1 MTAGPSLGVLS
12 DVRDLGRL
20 LDIPFSAEQRAAITA
35 PLEPGVIVAGAGSGK
50 TTVMAARVVWLV
62 GTGQVQPAE
71 VLGLT
76 FTTKAAAE
84 LASGV
89 RSRLQALAARSGQPY
104 VLEQLGEPVV
114 STYHAYAG
122 GLLVEHGLRLGFEPD
137 LRVVADASR
146 YQLAARAI
154 ASFSGVREHLSISL
168 PTLIGQVI
176 RLDNEL
182 SDHLVELDEVRR
194 FDADLRDR
202 LAEEPQIAEVKD
214 AVTATKVRDELLDL
228 VAAYRDAKADAGVTE
243 FADQMGRAARLAEA
257 SAAVGELERGRYRV
271 VLLDEY
277 QDTSVSQR
285 RMLQG
290 LFSGPTAATGRG
302 HPVTAVGDP
311 CQAIYGWRGASVDNI
326 DGFGAHFPRSDG
338 TPAPR
343 LTLSVNRRCARDVL
357 AAANDVAEEL
367 YALHAGVEP
376 LVPRAEAGAGRIRVA
391 LHETVADEVAA
402 VVDDVERLGASF
414 AREPG
419 TSGWSDIAILVR
431 DGNER
436 AALAAG
442 LRSRGV
448 PVEVVGLSGLLTTPE
463 VADVVATLRCISSLT
478 ANAAL
483 LRLLAGPRWRVGPRD
498 LALLGARARLLAAAD
513 RSAAGDLQ
521 SRLDLA
527 VTGVDSTEV
536 VSLSDALDHPGAADY
551 SAAARTRFTALS
563 AELTALRR
571 AAGDPLV
578 DLVRRVVEVLGIDVE
593 LAADGGPQAQ
603 LARDNLALFVDAVGD
618 FAGTD
623 PTAGLFGLLAY
634 LDAELEHDR
643 GMEVAEPGGDDS
655 VKLLTVHSAKGL
667 EWRAVLLPFLSSKV
681 FPSEQPRPRWER
693 NAAVVPV
700 PLRGDR
706 DALPRQASWSK
717 ADRDAYRRDCR
728 RQQALEERRLGYVA
742 VTRAKELVL
751 ASGHWWG
758 RTQQKPRG
766 PSPYLEALRAHAAVA
781 DGGTAD
787 PAATDAADAADAAD
801 APDVASRW
809 APGPVDGATNP
820 MVDRRQDVAF
830 PGSLDTDRIARRRA
844 VAADVRQAL
853 ADGVDAAE
861 GVPAAV
867 SAAVSD
873 ELAVIDAELETLLAE
888 AQRRADASPVVDLPA
903 TLSATRAL
911 RLGAEPERL
920 AAELARPMPR
930 RPSAAA
936 RLGTRFH
943 AWVEASFGQQ
953 QLIDADELPGRADA
967 DIDDEAD
974 LRSLVDAFRRGPF
987 ADRVPAALEAP
998 FQLVLGG
1005 HVVVGRIDAVFVRPD
1020 GGFDVVDW
1028 KTSRHEDADPTQLA
1042 LYRLAWAELQGV
1054 ALEQV
1059 GAAFCY
1065 VRTGRVVRPDAL
1077 PDRGQLEAE
1086 LFGQLA

>member
-1 MTAGPSLGVLS
+1 MTADTSLDVLT
-12 DVRDLGRL
+12 DVHDLGRL
-20 LDIPFSAEQRAAITA
+20 LDLPFSAEQRAAITA

-84 LASGV
+84 LGSGV
-89 RSRLQALAARSGQPY
+89 RSRLQTLAARSGRPQL
-104 VLEQLGEPVV
+104 LEQVGEPAV

-122 GLLVEHGLRLGFEPD
+122 GLLVEHGLRLGYEPD
-137 LRVVADASR
+137 LRVIADASR

-154 ASFSGVREHLSISL
+154 ESFSGVREHLSISL

-176 RLDNEL
+176 GLDNEL

-194 FDADLRDR
+194 FDHDLRTR
-202 LAEEPQIAEVKD
+202 LAEEKQITEVRA
-214 AVTATKVRDELLDL
+214 AVTATQVRDELLDL
-228 VAAYRDAKADAGVTE
+228 VAAYREAKADAGVTE

-257 SAAVGELERGRYRV
+257 SAAVGEVERSRYRV

-290 LFSGPTAATGRG
+290 LFSGPTAAGGRG

-326 DGFGAHFPRSDG
+326 DGFGAHFPRADG
-338 TPAPR
+338 TPSRR

-357 AAANDVAEEL
+357 DAANDVAEEL
-367 YALHAGVEP
+367 YALHTGVEP
-376 LVPRAEAGAGRIRVA
+376 LVPRPEAGAGRVRVA

-402 VVDDVERLGASF
+402 VVDDIERLGNSF
-414 AREPG
+414 AREHG
-419 TSGWSDIAILVR
+419 TPAWSDIAILVR

-442 LRSRGV
+442 LRGRGI
-448 PVEVVGLSGLLTTPE
+448 PVEVVGLSGLLTQPE

-483 LRLLAGPRWRVGPRD
+483 LRLLAGPRWRLGPRD
-498 LALLGARARLLAAAD
+498 LALLGARARRLAAAD
-513 RSAAGDLQ
+513 RSAGDDLQ

-536 VSLSDALDHPGAADY
+536 LSLSDALDDPGPADY
-551 SAAARTRFTALS
+551 SPAARTRFAALS

-593 LAADGGPQAQ
+593 LAADGGPEAR

-643 GMEVAEPGGDDS
+643 GMEVADPGADDS

-681 FPSEQPRPRWER
+681 FPSEQPRARWEQ

-706 DALPRQASWSK
+706 DALPRLASWSK
-717 ADRDAYRRDCR
+717 PDRDAYVRACK
-728 RQQALEERRLGYVA
+728 QHQALEERRLAYVA
-742 VTRAKELVL
+742 VTRAKELVV

-781 DGGTAD
+781 DGGTGGPEPVVP
-787 PAATDAADAADAAD
+787 PA
-801 APDVASRW
+801 RW
-809 APGPVDGATNP
+809 APSPADGSSNP
-820 MVDRRQDVAF
+820 MVESRQDVAF
-830 PGSLDTDRIARRRA
+830 PGRLDTDRIARRRA
-844 VAADVRQAL
+844 VAAEVRQAL
-853 ADGVDAAE
+853 ADGVEATDGGPE
-861 GVPAAV
+861 PVP
-867 SAAVSD
+867 D
-873 ELAVIDAELETLLAE
+873 ELAVIDEELETLLAE
-888 AQRRADASPVVDLPA
+888 ARRRADDSPVVDLPG

-911 RLGAEPERL
+911 RLSADPEQL

-953 QLIDADELPGRADA
+953 QLIDPDELPGRADA

-1005 HVVVGRIDAVFVRPD
+1005 HVVVGRIDAVFARPD

-1054 ALEQV
+1054 DLEQV

-1065 VRTGRVVRPDAL
+1065 VRSGRVARPDSL
-1077 PDRGQLEAE
+1077 PDRAQLEAE
-1086 LFGQLA
+1086 LFGRLA